1 LNPGVSKAQFTNA
14 YLGAM
19 IEDDPKASALVVV
32 EQIATGCRSG
42 LKLCIS

>member
-1 LNPGVSKAQFTNA
+1 VGKTQFTIV

-32 EQIATGCRSG
+32 EQIATVRDRYETLMGR
-42 LKLCIS
+42 